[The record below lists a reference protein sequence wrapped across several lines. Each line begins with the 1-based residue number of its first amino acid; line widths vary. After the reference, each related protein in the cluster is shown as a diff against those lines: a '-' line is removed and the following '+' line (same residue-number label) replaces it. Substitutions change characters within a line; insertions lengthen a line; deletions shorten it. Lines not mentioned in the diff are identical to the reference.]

1 MCNTDV
7 KVLLKLILDLVL
19 KEELLSNLMHSNS
32 TELTARRDFKNHNLS
47 IIINK
52 NQKTMENTDRATRN

>member
-19 KEELLSNLMHSNS
+19 KEELPSNLMHSNS

-52 NQKTMENTDRATRN
+52 N